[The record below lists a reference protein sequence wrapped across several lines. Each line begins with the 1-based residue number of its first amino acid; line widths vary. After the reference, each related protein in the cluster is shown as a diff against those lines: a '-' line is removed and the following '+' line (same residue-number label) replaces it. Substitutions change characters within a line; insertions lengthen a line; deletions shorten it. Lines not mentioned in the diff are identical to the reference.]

1 MKTFILLLRCP
12 DRRGIVARISA
23 YILSKGGN
31 MISADQYS
39 TDPQSG
45 ELFLRIEFF
54 IAGRDIDLAA
64 LKKGFRKIADIFK
77 AGYKFYDKDDILRM
91 GIFVSK
97 PGHCLF
103 DLLYLWRS
111 GELDVEI
118 PFVAS
123 NHQEHRRL
131 VEQFGV
137 PFYYIKSCKNN
148 RCEKEMLSLARE
160 ADFLV
165 LARYMLVLSPKFL
178 KNYNR
183 DIINIHHGFLPSFKG
198 ADPYHQ
204 ALRKGV
210 KVIGA
215 TAHFV
220 SKELDAGP
228 IIAQAVERV
237 SHKDDLDALKRK
249 GKNLE
254 KRALSDAV
262 MHYVEHRIIRH
273 NNKTIV
279 FEK

>member
-1 MKTFILLLRCP
+1 MKTYILLFRCR
-12 DRRGIVARISA
+12 DQKGIVAKISQFV
-23 YILSKGGN
+23 LSKNGN

-39 TDPQSG
+39 TDPENGQ
-45 ELFLRIEFF
+45 LFLRIEFF
-54 IAGRDIDLAA
+54 VPNGLIDLAD
-64 LKKGFRKIADIFK
+64 LEKGFRKIAVSFK
-77 AGYKFYDKDDILRM
+77 AGYKFFNKDNILRM

-123 NHQEHRRL
+123 NHDEHRRL

-137 PFYYIKSCKNN
+137 PFYYIQSCRNK
-148 RCEKEMLSLARE
+148 RCEKELLYLSKE

-178 KNYNR
+178 KSYKG

-198 ADPYHQ
+198 PDPYRQ
-204 ALRKGV
+204 ALTRGV
-210 KVIGA
+210 KIIGA

-220 SKELDAGP
+220 SEELDAGP
-228 IIAQAVERV
+228 IISQAVERV
-237 SHKDDLDALKRK
+237 THKDNLGALKRK

-262 MHYVEHRIIRH
+262 LHYVEHRIIRH